1 MREYRIAIFDPRIRI
16 NVLEELIYP
25 SIFYSSWRTEEE
37 KIRAMYRHKIRIGKS
52 IGGIGDAEEKEELYN
67 SLDELYLN
75 YIALFGFPSVDV
87 KKREAEVEA
96 EVKNIEAKAYI
107 SVYGPSE
114 SPEEVP
120 VSTST
125 KWIKARVG
133 MLLAQV
139 MKIPYIQEVYAR
151 GEFAT
156 LERDLSSLE
165 RKLFEEPDSQAK
177 ADVFEEIEK
186 VRELLLLVSE

>member
-16 NVLEELIYP
+16 NVLAELIYP
-25 SIFYSSWRTEEE
+25 SIYYSSWRTEEE

-52 IGGIGDAEEKEELYN
+52 IERMGDIEEKEELYN

-75 YIALFGFPSVDV
+75 YIALFGFSSVEV

-107 SVYGPSE
+107 SVYGLSK

-139 MKIPYIQEVYAR
+139 MKIPYIQEVYAQ
-151 GEFAT
+151 GEFAM

-165 RKLFEEPDSQAK
+165 RKLFEEPDSQVK
-177 ADVFEEIEK
+177 ADIVEEIEK